1 MCLISLAIDTHPRFP
16 LVVAANRDEFL
27 DRPAAALDWWASEA
41 AAEPLLGGRDL
52 RAGGT
57 WMAVGANARLALLTN
72 VRDLPRLKLVA
83 PSRGAIVP
91 AWLKR
96 AQSAGAFFSEIST
109 CGHNPFNLLAADFA
123 DRSHGRWWW
132 ADDQTAL
139 PVELG
144 AGVHGVSNAALS
156 TPWPKVQRL
165 NQALR
170 DAVAAAAA
178 EQQTGAQFEASLFA
192 ALADRAIVP
201 DDALPDTGVGIER
214 ERWLA
219 PAFIRSPDGRYGTR
233 CSTLLIVERHAER
246 CTARLV
252 ERRFDDC
259 GAVAGQRGVR
269 NMPWPLRDAAAAP
282 VREESISPV

>member
-57 WMAVGANARLALLTN
+57 WMALGTHARLALLTN
-72 VRDLPRLKLVA
+72 VRDLPRLKPAA

-91 AWLKR
+91 AWLTTR
-96 AQSAGAFFSEIST
+96 HSADAFFSEIAT
-109 CGHNPFNLLAADFA
+109 RAHNPFNLLGADFA
-123 DRSHGRWWW
+123 GSAHGRWWW

-144 AGVHGVSNAALS
+144 RGVHGVSNAALA
-156 TPWPKVQRL
+156 TPWPKVRRL

-170 DAVAAAAA
+170 DGLAAAAA
-178 EQQTGAQFEASLFA
+178 EQAGPQLEAALFASLVDRTPV
-192 ALADRAIVP
+192 ADA
-201 DDALPDTGVGIER
+201 ALPDTGVGIER

-233 CSTLLIVERHAER
+233 CSTVLIVERLGER
-246 CTARLV
+246 CTACLV
-252 ERRFDDC
+252 ERRFDDR
-259 GAVAGQRGVR
+259 GAVAGQRCVR
-269 NMPWPLRDAAAAP
+269 NMPWPLRDAVAAS
-282 VREESISPV
+282 VREESISPA